1 MYTIPDQ
8 GEGASNVQSIPFQDD
23 LENAINSPWLGTFV
37 VSGLAVTANAALS
50 VAVAAGV
57 CYSQGIRYPVAAN
70 ATLMIAAAD
79 LTNPRIDMI
88 VVTTAGVL
96 AVRQGVAVAF
106 TTTTTP
112 KPLNL
117 TLGDV
122 ALAQVFVAS
131 LDTAI
136 TASEVVDKRLMMPNL
151 SNFPTEVGLVDNF
164 IHVLPASGSVN
175 PAARGGAITVGG
187 TITHPQPAVTDRRTQ
202 TWRSQHANIATTTNQ
217 ILGYYQNAGSLKQFW
232 RGSVAGRGGFYFRGK
247 MWIGLFP
254 AATIRFFM
262 GMTSVATGNV
272 ISNTLAGDTCGLW
285 HDDTMAATVLNF
297 ITRDNVTTT
306 SVAIPLAA
314 PLALGQGY
322 ELIMYCKPFDT
333 VIFYKVVDMLTTL
346 TLADSFTS
354 TTLPRNTVFI
364 GPEVAMS
371 NAANATV
378 ATTAPEIQETY
389 VTSPAIR
396 A

>member
-8 GEGASNVQSIPFQDD
+8 GEGASNIQSICFQDD
-23 LENAINSPWLGTFV
+23 LENAINSPYLGTFV
-37 VSGLAVTANAALS
+37 KSGLGVTANAALS

-70 ATLMIAAAD
+70 AALMIAAAD

-122 ALAQVFVAS
+122 ALAQVLVRS
-131 LDTAI
+131 LVTVI
-136 TASEVVDKRLMMPNL
+136 TAADIVDKRLIVPNL
-151 SNFPTEVGLVDNF
+151 TNFDAEVGLVDNF
-164 IHVLPASGSVN
+164 LHVVPVSGVSAPASRGGSV
-175 PAARGGAITVGG
+175 TSGG
-187 TITHPQPAVTDRRTQ
+187 TITHPQLAITNRSTQSRRT
-202 TWRSQHANIATTTNQ
+202 RFANIATTTNQ
-217 ILGYYQNAGSLKQFW
+217 ILGYYQSTLLLQNFW
-232 RGSVAGRGGFYFRGK
+232 RGNAAGLGGFNYRGK
-247 MWIGLFP
+247 MWIGLMP
-254 AATIRFFM
+254 AATIRYFL
-262 GMTSVATGNV
+262 GLTSVLTGTV
-272 ISNTLAGDTCGLW
+272 ISNTLAGDSCGLW

-306 SVAIPLAA
+306 SVAITLAA
-314 PLALGQGY
+314 PMASGQGY
-322 ELIMYCKPFDT
+322 ELIMFCAPNST
-333 VIFYKVVDMLTTL
+333 IIFYKVVDMLTGL

-354 TTLPRNTVFI
+354 TTLPRNSVFL
-364 GPEVAMS
+364 GAEAAMS
-371 NAANATV
+371 NSANATV
-378 ATTAPEIQETY
+378 TTVAPDIQETFI
-389 VTSPAIR
+389 TSPSIR
-396 A
+396 G